1 MRILRL
7 IRSLNPAGGGPI
19 EGLKQITPFLSRSGI
34 DSVVASLDPPTSA
47 WLSDLPFQTI
57 PLGPVLGGY
66 GYRPGLVSALSA
78 LSPCFDAVIVEG
90 LWQYHALAAW
100 RAFHGASIPYYV
112 FVHGMLDPWFKH
124 TYPLKHIKK
133 SLYWPFADFQLL
145 RDAAGVLFTTG
156 AERDLARQSF
166 TRYLANEYVVG
177 YGAASPPS
185 VSSVDVDAFFSSFP
199 VLRGKD
205 IFLFLGRLHPKKGV
219 DLLIQSFASIA
230 RQDPSRH
237 LVLAGPIHCS
247 YQRELLSLIQALSLE
262 TQITWTGPLSGSM
275 KWAAFSIAQLF
286 CLPSHQENFGVAVA
300 EALSVGLPVCISHAV
315 NISYLV
321 ERFGAGIVHTDTL
334 DGTIHA
340 FSRWVAIDPAS
351 RVLMSR
357 SAKHL
362 FSSQFD
368 WSHVSERLAELL
380 ICRST
385 SVKPLIIP
393 QD

>member
-1 MRILRL
+1 
-7 IRSLNPAGGGPI
+7 LNPAGGGPI

-66 GYRPGLVSALSA
+66 GYRPGLVSSLSA
-78 LSPCFDAVIVEG
+78 LSPGFDAVIVEG

-100 RAFHGASIPYYV
+100 RAFHGTSIPYYV
-112 FVHGMLDPWFKH
+112 FVHGMLDPWFKR
-124 TYPLKHIKK
+124 TYPLKHFKK

-145 RDAAGVLFTTG
+145 RDAAGVLFTTV

-166 TRYLANEYVVG
+166 RNYVANDYVVG

-199 VLRGKD
+199 VLRGKE
-205 IFLFLGRLHPKKGV
+205 IFLFLGRVHPKKGV

-230 RQDPSRH
+230 RQDSSRH
-237 LVLAGPIHCS
+237 LVLAGPIHCK
-247 YQRELLSLIQALSLE
+247 YQRELLSLIRALSLE

-275 KWAAFSIAQLF
+275 KWAAFSTAQLF

-315 NISYLV
+315 NTSDLV

-340 FSRWVAIDPAS
+340 LSRWVAIDHAS

-368 WSHVSERLAELL
+368 WEHVSERLAELL
-380 ICRST
+380 IRGST
-385 SVKPLIIP
+385 SVKAPIIP
-393 QD
+393 QS